1 MTAAP
6 QEPVGDREGWDLS
19 TAVVLFHD
27 ALGARLGVGATDHK
41 ALGLLRRNGPMTL
54 SAIAAGLGVVAG
66 AATAVVDR
74 LEAAGLVERFRDPGD
89 RRRVLVRPLSDA
101 APAERDAYAR
111 LGGETAAFMAGLG
124 EDERRAVL
132 DYIALTR
139 RLLEEETARLR
150 DADA

>member
-1 MTAAP
+1 MTTAP
-6 QEPVGDREGWDLS
+6 QEPAGDRAGWDLS

-41 ALGLLRRNGPMTL
+41 ALGLVRRNGPMTL

-89 RRRVLVRPLSDA
+89 RRRVLVRPFADA
-101 APAERDAYAR
+101 APAEREAYTR
-111 LGGETAAFMAGLG
+111 LGRETAAFMTGLG

-150 DADA
+150 EA